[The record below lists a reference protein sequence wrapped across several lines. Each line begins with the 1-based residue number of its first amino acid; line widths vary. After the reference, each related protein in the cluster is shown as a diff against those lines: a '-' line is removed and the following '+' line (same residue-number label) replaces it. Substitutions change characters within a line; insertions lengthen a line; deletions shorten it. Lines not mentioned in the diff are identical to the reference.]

1 MLTRRRL
8 GLLAFGAAGTGAYL
22 AAKKKQK
29 LPARMVLNVDL
40 TSTTL
45 VERAPGPREK
55 LLAKLDNEGAKQLLL
70 RDAVGAIRRA
80 ASDDRVVG
88 LVANVGA
95 GALQTGSSLAQ
106 CQELAEAVQYFREKK
121 AGGLTIA
128 HGDALEGKQYLVAS
142 SFERIYAQPGAYVQ
156 LPTFSA
162 ELPFLRSL
170 LARYGFHF
178 EGSKREQY
186 KNGNDMLTE
195 DEATPAQLKATSRL
209 LRSCAEQVVPRLGTA
224 RGLSEGQV
232 RALTRRGLIS
242 TTEAVRAKLL
252 DGALHFD
259 EVLAL
264 TKERSGTS
272 SAPVA
277 LAKYSEAL
285 KSASD
290 MEGGLE
296 QLAQLRD
303 SAMRAARELASRVPF
318 LNSTASS
325 APQPGGDAAAS
336 ASTSAAAAA
345 TTPEAPTT
353 SSEATKPPRSA
364 IALVTLQG
372 TIVRGNGTRA
382 GVVSSG
388 AARTQL
394 QQALRDPAIKA
405 VVLRIDSRGGDA
417 IASDSIWREVHAV
430 RAAGKPVVVSMG
442 AYAASGG
449 YLIATAADKIVAQ
462 PGTITG
468 SIGVLSNK
476 LDASRWLR
484 KQKLK
489 VVPVLAARPYE
500 GAEPLSAA
508 RPYTPAQRVTMEALV
523 DSMYEHFRR
532 KVAEGRHLSA
542 RRTREVARGR
552 VWTGQQALSRG
563 LVDELGGLHAACGL
577 ACKEAGLH
585 EAWRRDAVDVRDLG
599 DKTLADLAKKALGRD
614 GGADEAAPSLGG
626 MLGQL
631 LQSPLE
637 GVGVALAQAALECT
651 GLAPVAQSMLRA
663 DVSAPLLHARG
674 AVLAELPTHAHVRFS

>member
-8 GLLAFGAAGTGAYL
+8 GILAFGAAGTGMYL
-22 AAKKKQK
+22 SARKSQK

-45 VERAPGPREK
+45 VEKAPGPREK
-55 LLAKLDNEGAKQLLL
+55 LLARLDNEGARQMLL

-80 ASDDRVVG
+80 AADDRVVG

-95 GALQTGSSLAQ
+95 GALQTDSSLAQ

-128 HGDALEGKQYLVAS
+128 HGDAIEGKQYLVAS
-142 SFERIYAQPGAYVQ
+142 SFERIYAQPGAHVQ
-156 LPTFSA
+156 LPSFSA

-170 LARYGFHF
+170 LARYGFRF

-186 KNGNDMLTE
+186 KNGADMLIE
-195 DEATPAQLKATSRL
+195 DEATPAQIKATSRL
-209 LRSCAEQVVPRLGTA
+209 LRSCAEQVAPRLGAA

-232 RALTRRGLIS
+232 RALTKRGLIS

-277 LAKYSEAL
+277 LARYHEAL
-285 KSASD
+285 KSSKD

-296 QLAQLRD
+296 QLAQLRE
-303 SAMRAARELASRVPF
+303 AATRAARELASRVPF
-318 LNSTASS
+318 LNSAAS
-325 APQPGGDAAAS
+325 GGDAVAPDAA
-336 ASTSAAAAA
+336 AAAAAA
-345 TTPEAPTT
+345 TTPEAATVFP
-353 SSEATKPPRSA
+353 SEATKPPRSA

-372 TIVRGNGTRA
+372 TIARGNGTRA

-417 IASDSIWREVHAV
+417 VASDSIWREVHAV

-468 SIGVLSNK
+468 SIGVLSAK

-484 KQKLK
+484 KQRIT
-489 VVPVLAARPYE
+489 VTPVLAARPHE
-500 GAEPLSAA
+500 GSAPISAA
-508 RPYTPAQRVTMEALV
+508 RPYTPAQRATMEALV
-523 DSMYEHFRR
+523 DGMYEHFRR

-563 LVDELGGLHAACGL
+563 LVDELGGLDAACGI
-577 ACKEAGLH
+577 AAKEAGLH

-599 DKTLADLAKKALGRD
+599 EKTLADLAKKALGRD

-626 MLGQL
+626 L
-631 LQSPLE
+631 LVAWLQPPLE
-637 GVGVALAQAALECT
+637 GVGVALAHAALEST
-651 GLAPVAQSMLRA
+651 GLASVAQSMLRA
-663 DVSAPLLHARG
+663 DACAPLLHARG
-674 AVLAELPTHAHVRFS
+674 AVLAEMPPHAHVRF